1 MVNSGP
7 AQGYKKEHMQKIKA
21 FFNTSR
27 TNKIIALAVGS
38 VVVITGG
45 VMVATNAA
53 GFFASS
59 DAAQASLSGN
69 AKLVDDPTA
78 TSGKA
83 VEFTA
88 APAPP
93 TTPPTATCPNAK
105 HTPGGPD
112 GMGGCWPYE
121 GNTGVP
127 AGTVLSAY
135 TGPCTITTANTV
147 IDKKTV
153 NCNLDIRAKNVT
165 ITNSKI
171 NGYIM
176 VDDTRCG
183 TASFNVS
190 DSTIHV
196 GDINFRGLIYCSYTA
211 TRVNVSGGQSM
222 AFCDTCTIQDSYLH
236 HPLEDPAGAA
246 ANRAAHNSTVR
257 MSKNAVIK
265 HNTLWCYV
273 KEYAQPNGQ
282 DTSGCSANQ
291 TGYSHDGAPPYNS
304 RVEANLYMPTSGGYC
319 AYGGSTTGETDKV
332 RDIVF
337 KDNVFKRSAYAGQGG
352 PNCGYWGAVTSF
364 DASRPGNQWINN
376 RWDDGTVLNP

>member
-1 MVNSGP
+1 MHKKISGFL
-7 AQGYKKEHMQKIKA
+7 GR
-21 FFNTSR
+21 SR
-27 TNKIIALAVGS
+27 TNKAIALAVAL
-38 VVVITGG
+38 VVVSAGLIWT
-45 VMVATNAA
+45 VTNAA
-53 GFFASS
+53 GFFAAT
-59 DAAQASLSGN
+59 DAEEAALSGN
-69 AKLVDDPTA
+69 AKLVDDA
-78 TSGKA
+78 NAASGKA

-88 APAPP
+88 GVAAPP
-93 TTPPTATCPNAK
+93 VSSCPNAK

-127 AGTVLSAY
+127 AGTALSAY
-135 TGPCTITTANTV
+135 TGPCTITAANTV
-147 IDKKTV
+147 IDKKTI
-153 NCNLDIRAKNVT
+153 NCNLDIRAKNVS
-165 ITNSKI
+165 ITNSKV

-176 VDDTRCG
+176 VDDTRCS
-183 TASFNVS
+183 TASFSVS

-236 HPLEDPAGAA
+236 HPLEDPEGAA

-273 KEYAQPNGQ
+273 KEYAQPNGE

-291 TGYSHDGAPPYNS
+291 TGYSHDGSPPYNS

-319 AYGGSTTGETDKV
+319 AYGGSTTGETSKV
-332 RDIVF
+332 HDIVF

-364 DASRPGNQWINN
+364 DSSRPGNQWINN
-376 RWDDGTVLNP
+376 RWDDGSVLLP

>member
-1 MVNSGP
+1 MVVAAGLVWVV
-7 AQGYKKEHMQKIKA
+7 
-21 FFNTSR
+21 TS
-27 TNKIIALAVGS
+27 
-38 VVVITGG
+38 
-45 VMVATNAA
+45 AA
-53 GFFASS
+53 GFFA
-59 DAAQASLSGN
+59 AADVEQAALSGN
-69 AKLVDDPTA
+69 AKLVDDA
-78 TSGKA
+78 SAASGKA
-83 VEFTA
+83 IEFTSGVA
-88 APAPP
+88 
-93 TTPPTATCPNAK
+93 TPPVSTCPNAK

-127 AGTVLSAY
+127 AGTSLSAY

-147 IDKKTV
+147 IDKKTI

-165 ITNSKI
+165 ITNSKV

-236 HPLEDPAGAA
+236 HPLEDPEGAA

-273 KEYAQPNGQ
+273 KEYAQPNGE

-319 AYGGSTTGETDKV
+319 AYGGSTTGETAKV
-332 RDIVF
+332 HDIVF

-364 DASRPGNQWINN
+364 DSSRPGNQWINN
-376 RWDDGTVLNP
+376 RWDDGSVLQP